1 MTREEIL
8 IEKIRPMI
16 FCLWNSNESIKAEQL
31 LIEVTYY
38 PKVFMGDNYPEIEFT
53 IELGDGTVIP
63 KDKLS
68 KTFTDIVDSMAKH
81 IYTRLYSIR

>member
-1 MTREEIL
+1 MTKEEIL

-16 FCLWNSNESIKAEQL
+16 FCLWNSNESIKAKHL

-53 IELGDGTVIP
+53 VELEDGTTIH
-63 KDKLS
+63 KDNICR
-68 KTFTDIVDSMAKH
+68 TFTDIVGSMSKH
-81 IYTRLYSIR
+81 IYSRLYSIR